1 MLRKIIIIIGFSLL
15 VLFIQILVAPLL
27 SLQDIRPDFVLI
39 LVIIIGQLLGRAL
52 GQLYGFSIGI
62 LVDAL
67 GLGSFLGLS
76 ALSKTV
82 AGFLSGYLKDRRKRI
97 NIFSFYLIIFTI
109 ICLHFLIF
117 YLIYF
122 QGTGYQIQY
131 IILRYVVP
139 SSLYVSVFYFLVDYF
154 LPLKTD

>member
-1 MLRKIIIIIGFSLL
+1 MLRKLIIIIGFSLL
-15 VLFIQILVAPLL
+15 VLFIQVLVAPLI
-27 SLQDIRPDFVLI
+27 SIQDIRPDFILI

-52 GQLYGFSIGI
+52 GQVYGFSIGLI
-62 LVDAL
+62 VDAI

-76 ALSKTV
+76 ALTKLI

-122 QGTGYQIQY
+122 QGSGHQIQY
-131 IILRYVVP
+131 IILRYVIP
-139 SSLYVSVFYFLVDYF
+139 SSLYTSVFYFLVDYF
-154 LPLKTD
+154 LPIKID